1 MTEDAAGIG
10 ETFHA
15 RRTNILEE
23 IVTDVECS
31 AAYVFRTPAE
41 ISQHGTDETTPQY
54 GNTAIGSTWLAPS
67 VRIGGSTTSYP
78 SRTGSQDNKSP
89 RGSIGTK

>member
-41 ISQHGTDETTPQY
+41 ISQHGTDKTTPQDV
-54 GNTAIGSTWLAPS
+54 NTSIGPTRLDSLVW
-67 VRIGGSTTSYP
+67 IGGSTTGSP
-78 SRTGSQDNKSP
+78 RKTGSQ
-89 RGSIGTK
+89 